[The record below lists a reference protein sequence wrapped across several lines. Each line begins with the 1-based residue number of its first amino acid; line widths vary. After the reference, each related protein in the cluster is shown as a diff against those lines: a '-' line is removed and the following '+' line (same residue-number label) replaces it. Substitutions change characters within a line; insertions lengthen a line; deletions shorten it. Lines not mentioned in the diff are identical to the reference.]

1 MARGRKS
8 EQRSE
13 NGAEGKAHTPVM
25 QQYLGAKEQYPDALL
40 FFRLGDFYE
49 MFYDD
54 AVRCAALLD
63 LALTSRGTGPDGE
76 PIPMAGVPH
85 HAAAGYVAR
94 LLKLGQ
100 KVAICEQMADPKT
113 VKGVVPREVVRVVTP
128 ALTVDE
134 DALDARAD
142 NYLVALVRG
151 QAERGETVIGLAA
164 FELSTG
170 QLRAAT
176 LPDAA
181 AALGELARLEP
192 RELLLPEGDDLGLTD
207 ALATLAVAVR
217 RVNVPRD
224 DGALTQALPGDE
236 LARAQSELPMD
247 ARRAAAAAL
256 SYAQAMQPS
265 ATVAVQRLGLYDPRQ
280 HLVLDE
286 AAVRNLE
293 LVRTLSGER
302 RGSLLHFVDL
312 TRTAMGAR
320 LLRRR
325 LLAPLMD
332 VPSIRRRHDA
342 VEAFVLSEPLRK
354 ALRELLQGAGDLE
367 RLTTKATLGVATPR
381 DLGAIRVGLE
391 RAVEV
396 DALLR
401 SHAAS
406 STDDALARLVPGDL
420 VPEVR
425 DELAAALVDEPPA
438 TSREGGIVR
447 EGIDPD
453 LDELRALSSRSKDVV
468 LELEQRERKRT
479 GIASLKIKF
488 TRVFGY
494 YIEVTRSNLD
504 AVPSEYIRKQT
515 IANGERFVTEELA
528 GLQEK
533 ILSADE
539 RSKALEQRIF
549 EGLRVRVAA
558 EAFRLRSLAATLA
571 DLDVHAALAELAHRH
586 GYVRPSVDESLALE
600 LTEARHPIVEQI
612 GSGSFVPND
621 VVLDA
626 AHERSPRLMVIT
638 GPNMAGKSTVMRQV
652 ALAAILAQM
661 GSFVPASEARLGVVD
676 RVFTRVGARDDLAE
690 GQSTFMVEMRE
701 AASILRG
708 ATRRS
713 LVVLDEVGRGTSTYD
728 GLAIAWAIAEHL
740 HDAIGCRGMFAT
752 HYHELQELA
761 ATRPGVVNF
770 NVAAQEYG
778 EEVVFLRKLVPG
790 GSSRSYGVAVARLAG
805 VPAFVLARART
816 ILGDLERGATLPSG
830 EHARMRP
837 IDAEGRAQL
846 ELFSVSPG
854 PSESEVERT
863 LRQLDVEQMTPV
875 EALLALARLRA
886 MLA

>member
-1 MARGRKS
+1 
-8 EQRSE
+8 
-13 NGAEGKAHTPVM
+13 M

-54 AVRCAALLD
+54 AVRCAELLD

-76 PIPMAGVPH
+76 PIPMAGLPH

-94 LLKLGQ
+94 LLRLGQ
-100 KVAICEQMADPKT
+100 KVAICEQMADPKS

-128 ALTVDE
+128 GLTVDD

-151 QAERGETVIGLAA
+151 ETTLGLAA

-170 QLRAAT
+170 QLRAAS
-176 LPDAA
+176 LLDAA
-181 AALGELARLEP
+181 AAIGELARLEP
-192 RELLLPEGDDLGLTD
+192 RELLLPEGDDLGLTEGLA
-207 ALATLAVAVR
+207 ALGVAVR
-217 RVNVPRD
+217 RAEAPKD
-224 DGALTQALPGDE
+224 DAALAEVLPAEE
-236 LARAQSELPMD
+236 LKRSREELPLE

-256 SYAQAMQPS
+256 LYAQAMQPS
-265 ATVAVQRLGLYDPRQ
+265 AKVAVQQIGLYDPRQ

-312 TRTAMGAR
+312 TRTSMGAR

-332 VPSIRRRHDA
+332 VASIRRRHDA
-342 VEAFVLSEPLRK
+342 VEAFVLDEPLRRS
-354 ALRELLQGAGDLE
+354 LRELLQGTADLE
-367 RLTTKATLGVATPR
+367 RLTTKATLGVASPR
-381 DLGAIRVGLE
+381 DLGAIRGALE
-391 RAVEV
+391 KAVEV
-396 DALLR
+396 DELLR
-401 SHAAS
+401 AHAAT
-406 STDDALARLVPGDL
+406 STDDALARLLPNDL

-425 DELAAALVDEPPA
+425 DELRAMLVDEPPTNA
-438 TSREGGIVR
+438 RDGGILREGL
-447 EGIDPD
+447 DAD
-453 LDELRALSSRSKDVV
+453 LDELRTLSSRSKDVV

-479 GIASLKIKF
+479 GIASLKVKF

-494 YIEVTRSNLD
+494 YIEITRSNLD
-504 AVPSEYIRKQT
+504 AVPSDYIRKQT

-528 GLQEK
+528 ELQEK

-539 RSKALEQRIF
+539 RSKALEQRLF
-549 EGLRVRVAA
+549 DDLRARVAS
-558 EAFRLRSLAATLA
+558 ESFRLRSLAASLA
-571 DLDVHAALAELAHRH
+571 ELDVHAALAELAHRH
-586 GYVRPSVDESLALE
+586 GYVRPDVDESLALE
-600 LTEARHPIVEQI
+600 LKEARHPIVEQL

-621 VVLDA
+621 VLLDSEGEA
-626 AHERSPRLMVIT
+626 TPRLMVIT

-652 ALAAILAQM
+652 ALAAILAQA
-661 GSFVPASEARLGVVD
+661 GSFVPATEARLGVVD

-761 ATRPGVVNF
+761 VTRPGVVNF

-778 EEVVFLRKLVPG
+778 EDVVFLRKLVPG

-805 VPAFVLARART
+805 VPPIVLARAKA
-816 ILGDLERGATLPSG
+816 ILGDLERGAALPSG

-837 IDAEGRAQL
+837 VDPKGRVQL
-846 ELFSVSPG
+846 ELFGSVSAPAE
-854 PSESEVERT
+854 PAPESEVEKT
-863 LRQLDVEQMTPV
+863 LRELDVERMTPV
-875 EALLALARLRA
+875 EALVALARLRA
-886 MLA
+886 MLV

>member
-1 MARGRKS
+1 MSKGARGAGDAKT
-8 EQRSE
+8 
-13 NGAEGKAHTPVM
+13 HTPVM

-54 AVRCAALLD
+54 AVRCSELLD
-63 LALTSRGTGPDGE
+63 LALTSRGSGPDGE
-76 PIPMAGVPH
+76 PIPMAGIPH

-128 ALTVDE
+128 GLTVDD

-151 QAERGETVIGLAA
+151 EAGGFELGLAA

-176 LPDAA
+176 LSDAT

-192 RELLLPEGDDLGLTD
+192 RELVMPEGDDLGLLEGLA
-207 ALATLAVAVR
+207 ALDVAVR
-217 RVNVPRD
+217 RRPAPTD
-224 DGALTQALPGDE
+224 DEALAKALSAEE
-236 LARAQSELPMD
+236 LEHARRELPLD
-247 ARRAAAAAL
+247 ARRAACAAL
-256 SYAQAMQPS
+256 LYAQAMQPS
-265 ATVAVQRLGLYDPRQ
+265 ATVAVQQVGLYDPRQ

-286 AAVRNLE
+286 AATRNLE

-302 RGSLLHFVDL
+302 KGSLLHFVDR

-332 VPSIRRRHDA
+332 VASIRRRHDA
-342 VEAFVLSEPLRK
+342 VEAFVLAEPLR
-354 ALRELLQGAGDLE
+354 ARLRELLQGVGDLE
-367 RLTTKATLGVATPR
+367 RLTTKATLGVASPR
-381 DLGAIRVGLE
+381 DLGGILGALRQ
-391 RAVEV
+391 ADAV
-396 DALLR
+396 DATLR
-401 SHAAS
+401 AHAAS
-406 STDDALARLVPGDL
+406 STDDAIGRMLPNDL

-425 DELAAALVDEPPA
+425 DELAGILVEELPA
-438 TSREGGIVR
+438 NARDGGIVR
-447 EGIDPD
+447 EGVDAD
-453 LDELRALSSRSKDVV
+453 LDELRKLSSRSKDVV

-494 YIEVTRSNLD
+494 YIEITRSNLD
-504 AVPSEYIRKQT
+504 AVPSDYVRKQT

-528 GLQEK
+528 ELQEK
-533 ILSADE
+533 ILSADD
-539 RSKALEQRIF
+539 RSKSLEQRIF
-549 EGLRVRVAA
+549 EDVRARVAS
-558 EAFRLRSLAATLA
+558 ESFRLRSLAASLA
-571 DLDVHAALAELAHRH
+571 ELDVHAALAEVAHRY
-586 GYVRPSVDESLALE
+586 GYVRPTIDESLVVDLR
-600 LTEARHPIVEQI
+600 EARHPIVEQLT
-612 GSGSFVPND
+612 SGTFVPND
-621 VVLDA
+621 VCLDA
-626 AHERSPRLMVIT
+626 EGEDTPRLMVIT

-652 ALAAILAQM
+652 ALATILAQA

-761 ATRPGVVNF
+761 VTRRGVVNF

-778 EEVVFLRKLVPG
+778 EDVVFLRKLVPG

-805 VPAFVLARART
+805 VPPIVIARAKA
-816 ILGDLERGATLPSG
+816 ILGDLERGAALPSG

-837 IDAEGRAQL
+837 VDAKGRAQL
-846 ELFSVSPG
+846 ELFSALP
-854 PSESEVERT
+854 PPPAPESVVEKT
-863 LRQLDVEQMTPV
+863 LRELDVERMTPV
-875 EALLALARLRA
+875 EALVALARLRA
-886 MLA
+886 MV